1 MTKQEDKQLSLDL
14 IDAALNNKIQTE
26 NLDKNVLIIGLGL
39 IGGSLAM
46 ALKKAKWRGQINAV
60 DANQNSL
67 EIAFAKK
74 LIANKNASLDEL
86 LPISDIIVLAVPVL
100 AVEKILL
107 QIKPKLTKDKILTDV
122 GSCKQSI
129 ILALNNV
136 FGQLPNNFIAAHPI
150 AGLEKSG
157 ILAAKANLFKAHKI
171 ILMPK
176 PNNSAEQVKTL
187 CDMWLATEA
196 EIVLMDLNKHDETLA
211 LTSHLPHLLAYSL
224 VDMLTEEDERLDIFK
239 FAAGGFRDF
248 SRIAASDPIMWRDVF
263 LANKQETLM
272 ALDKYTQNL
281 ANFRAIIADEDG
293 EKLQAKFKLA
303 KASRDYFSLLNGNCM
318 TETKFTVQPQS
329 KIRGIAEVP
338 GDKSISHRSIMFG
351 ALAKGTTKIKGFLE
365 SEDALATLSA
375 FEQMG
380 VEIKRPS
387 QAQVEIKGV
396 GLYGLKAPQAPIYL
410 GNSGTSMRLLAGI
423 LAGQKFDSYLTGDS
437 SLSSRPMLRVTKPL
451 EQMGANIKTNEGK
464 APLHI
469 SGGNLTGIDY
479 QMPMAS
485 AQVKSA
491 ILLAGLY
498 ADGQTIVREKE
509 ISRNHTENMLRAFGY
524 PLEVKDGLISLEGKG
539 ELQATQ
545 IEVPAD
551 ISSAAFLLVAAAISP
566 GSEILLKKIGVN
578 QTRVGIINLLKAMGA
593 NLELENARVENGEEV
608 ADLHLIYAPLQAI
621 EVPKEQIALAI
632 DEFPI
637 FFIAAACAE
646 GVTSLRGAQELRV
659 KESDR
664 LAVMAQ
670 GLEKLGVE
678 CKLYE
683 DGIDIFGKGEVQEV
697 FGGGTLASHNDHRIA
712 MSFAIASIRASANI
726 VIENCAT
733 VASSFPNFAE
743 LMQSLGLKISV
754 ETMTSDE

>member
-1 MTKQEDKQLSLDL
+1 MTKQEDEKLNSNL
-14 IDAALNNKIQTE
+14 IDAVLSKRINNE
-26 NLDKNVLIIGLGL
+26 NLSKNILILGLGL

-46 ALKKAKWRGQINAV
+46 ALKKAAWRGKINALDKNPRTLEV
-60 DANQNSL
+60 AFEKKIIDSL
-67 EIAFAKK
+67 GKPLA
-74 LIANKNASLDEL
+74 EL
-86 LPISDIIVLAVPVL
+86 VEMSDIIVLAVPVL
-100 AVEKILL
+100 AVESLL
-107 QIKPKLTKDKILTDV
+107 EQLSPFLTPDKILTDV
-122 GSCKQSI
+122 GSCKASTI
-129 ILALNNV
+129 SALKNI
-136 FGQLPNNFIAAHPI
+136 FGEIPANFISAHPI

-157 ILAAKANLFKAHKI
+157 ILAAQADLFKAHKV

-176 PNNSAEQVKTL
+176 SINYDFQVKAL
-187 CDMWLATEA
+187 SDMWLTTDA
-196 EIVLMDLNKHDETLA
+196 EIVLMNLNKHDSTLA

-248 SRIAASDPIMWRDVF
+248 SRIAASDPTMWRDIF
-263 LANKQETLM
+263 LANKQETLV
-272 ALDKYTQNL
+272 ALDKYTQNISQV
-281 ANFRAIIADEDG
+281 RALIAAEDG
-293 EKLQAKFKLA
+293 EKLEAKFKLA

-318 TETKFTVQPQS
+318 TEINFILEPQS
-329 KIRGIAEVP
+329 KIKGIANVP

-351 ALAKGTTKIKGFLE
+351 ALAQGTTKISGFLE

-387 QAQVEIKGV
+387 PAEVEIKGV

-437 SLSSRPMLRVTKPL
+437 SLSARPMLRVTKPL
-451 EQMGANIKTNEGK
+451 ALMGANIKTKDGK

-469 SGGNLTGIDY
+469 YAGELKGVEY
-479 QMPMAS
+479 QMQIAS

-498 ADGQTIVREKE
+498 AEGTTKVKE
-509 ISRNHTENMLRAFGY
+509 VEVSRDHTENMLRAFKY
-524 PLEVKDGLISLEGKG
+524 PVEIKDGIISLEGKKTL
-539 ELQATQ
+539 EATD
-545 IEVPAD
+545 IDIPAD

-566 GSEILLKKIGVN
+566 ASEILLKKIGVN
-578 QTRVGIINLLKAMGA
+578 KTRLGIVNLLKQMGA
-593 NLELENARVENGEEV
+593 NLVLENKRTINGEEV
-608 ADLHLIYAPLQAI
+608 ADLHLIYTPLSAI
-621 EVPKEQIALAI
+621 KVPLEQIALAI

-637 FFIAAACAE
+637 FFIAAACAQ
-646 GVTSLRGAQELRV
+646 GITSLRGAKELRV

-664 LAVMAQ
+664 LAVMAE
-670 GLEKLGVE
+670 GLQKLGVE

-683 DGIDIFGKGEVQEV
+683 DGIDIYGKSDIQEV
-697 FGGGTLASHNDHRIA
+697 FSGGTLTSHNDHRIA
-712 MSFAIASIRASANI
+712 MSFAIASIRASAPI

-743 LMQSLGLKISV
+743 LMQSLGLKISI
-754 ETMTSDE
+754 EQLN